1 MLFTPSRRHTGFDLF
16 DDFFNDPFFTA
27 PVSQPMN
34 TIMRTDVKDDG
45 SNYLLDI
52 ELPGFKKED
61 IRAELKDGYLT
72 ISASRQD
79 NKDEKYKNGKVIRQE
94 RYSGSCKRSFYV
106 GETLKQ
112 EDIHAHFE
120 NGILKLMFPKDAPK
134 AVEEAPRYIE
144 ING

>member
-79 NKDEKYKNGKVIRQE
+79 NTDEKDTNGKVIRQE

-106 GETLKQ
+106 GEALKQ

-120 NGILKLMFPKDAPK
+120 NGILKLMLPKNAPK
-134 AVEEAPRYIE
+134 TVEETPRYIE
-144 ING
+144 ISG

>member
-52 ELPGFKKED
+52 ELPGQKRQGDPPGALQRFLQEKLLCGRD
-61 IRAELKDGYLT
+61 LKAGGH
-72 ISASRQD
+72 SR
-79 NKDEKYKNGKVIRQE
+79 
-94 RYSGSCKRSFYV
+94 S
-106 GETLKQ
+106 L
-112 EDIHAHFE
+112 
-120 NGILKLMFPKDAPK
+120 
-134 AVEEAPRYIE
+134 
-144 ING
+144 